1 MFQMVVNWLRENKVA
16 AGILTVLRLY
26 IGYSW
31 LTAGWGKLSSGAFDA
46 SGYLKNAVANPVKG
60 PDGNMV
66 YGWYVHFLENF
77 ALPNVDIFNTI
88 VPLGEFLI
96 GLGLILGCLTTA
108 AMFFGLVMNF
118 SFFLAGTV
126 SHIPTDLFIGA
137 IILFS
142 GYNAGVYG
150 LDRWVIPFIRKTVF
164 KKADTT
170 KVTA

>member
-1 MFQMVVNWLRENKVA
+1 MFAKFLRENRIA

-31 LTAGWGKLSSGAFDA
+31 LTAGWHKLSDGFDA
-46 SGYLKNAVANPVKG
+46 TGYLKNAVANPVKG

-66 YGWYVHFLENF
+66 YSWYVSFLENF

-88 VPLGEFLI
+88 VPLGEFLV
-96 GLGLILGCLTTA
+96 GLGLILGCLTTV
-108 AMFFGLVMNF
+108 AMFFGLIMNF
-118 SFFLAGTV
+118 AFFLAGTV

-142 GYNAGVYG
+142 GYNAGIFG
-150 LDRWVIPFIRKTVF
+150 IDRWLAPFIRKTLIDGKSAV
-164 KKADTT
+164 KKRSY
-170 KVTA
+170 